1 MQFAINAIV
10 SVPVLL
16 GFSSPFF
23 EMVLVPEGAPRHGLA
38 YEWFFGIPAEFFA
51 VVPWND
57 ASAMAVAVGFNIVQ
71 HAILFTALAGAVWLV
86 RWTFARER
94 VRR

>member
-1 MQFAINAIV
+1 MQFAINTIV
-10 SVPVLL
+10 SVSVLL

-23 EMVLVPEGAPRHGLA
+23 ATVLVPEGAPRHGLA

-57 ASAMAVAVGFNIVQ
+57 ASAMAVAIGFYIVQ
-71 HAILFTALAGAVWLV
+71 YAILFTALAGAVWLV
-86 RWTFARER
+86 KWTFGWQYARE
-94 VRR
+94 